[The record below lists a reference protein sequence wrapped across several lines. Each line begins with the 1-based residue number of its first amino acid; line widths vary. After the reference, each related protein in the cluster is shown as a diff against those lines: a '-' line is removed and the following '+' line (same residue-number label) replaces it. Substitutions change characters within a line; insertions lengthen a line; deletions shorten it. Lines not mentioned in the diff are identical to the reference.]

1 MSTLEPYRRKRSFSK
16 TPEPQGKKEARTEV
30 PHFVVQKHHARR
42 LHYDFRLEHDG
53 VLKSWAVPKGPSM
66 NPKDKRL
73 AVMVEDHPLSYANFE
88 GRIPKGEYGAG
99 EVIVWDRG
107 VYVSDKTADP
117 KEGKKYIARGL
128 AKGELGIVLLGEK
141 LKGAFTLVK
150 MHGRE
155 KNTWLLIKKNDEY
168 ASTEDVTNDARSV
181 ITGKANGGAVRPVG
195 QRAKQR
201 SRASSK
207 TGKGKNPMP
216 HHIKPMLAKLVE
228 HAFDRQQWLFEMKW
242 DGYRAIAE
250 VEDGNVR
257 LYSRNGNSFVSTYTP
272 IVEALEAIKGTCI
285 IDGEIIALKNGK
297 PDFHALQ
304 QYKEIKAPLQYAVFD
319 LLYLN
324 GKDLRDTPLSQ
335 RKKLLREMLPQDE
348 RILYSE
354 HVEERGTDMFETIV
368 EQHLEGMIA
377 KDGTSAYEEGIR
389 SGAWLKIKSFYEQ
402 EAVIV
407 GFTEPIG
414 SRKKIGA
421 LVLGVYEGNS
431 LTYIGHSGGGF
442 TDAELI
448 DLHTKLSRIKRKSS
462 PLQEEVPEHS
472 KITWVTPRYV
482 CVARFSEWT
491 KDGRMRHP
499 IYRGL
504 RRDKRAKEVTKEFPT
519 KENAKEPLLTKHRAK
534 NVQGRVTITHREKI
548 FWDEEGYT
556 KGDVVDYYDRI
567 AEMLLP
573 YLKDRPQ
580 NLHRH
585 PNGIKGKSFFH
596 KNIETDLPS
605 FVETVEIWSE
615 SNNKNIRYIVCNNKK
630 TLLYLA
636 NLGCIELNLWNSR
649 VQSLDKPD
657 YMILDLDPNGR
668 SFDDLVR
675 VANEVH
681 DVLLQVSEE
690 HYPKTSGK
698 SGLHIVVPLG
708 GRYLYDDVR
717 NFAELIMRIVHARLP
732 EVTSVE
738 RNPKKRK
745 GKIYLDYLQNRFGQT
760 LACAYSLR
768 PYPGATVSTPLEWSE
783 MKKGLT
789 PAQFTIQTIEARLK
803 ETGDIWK
810 PTLEHSVDLKEA
822 LRCLEGVMG
831 KRVPSSE

>member
-1 MSTLEPYRRKRSFSK
+1 MSTLDSYNKKRSFPK
-16 TPEPQGKKEARTEV
+16 TPEPYGGKAGSGSRTA
-30 PHFVVQKHHARR
+30 HFVVQKHHARR
-42 LHYDFRLEHDG
+42 LHYDFRIEHDG

-73 AVMVEDHPLSYANFE
+73 AVMVEDHPLSYVNFE

-107 VYVSDKTADP
+107 VYVSDKTTDP
-117 KEGKKYIARGL
+117 KEGEKYVSKGL
-128 AKGELGIVLLGEK
+128 EKGELGIVLLGEK

-150 MHGRE
+150 MHGKE
-155 KNTWLLIKKNDEY
+155 DNAWLLIKKNDEY
-168 ASTEDVTNDARSV
+168 TNTEDVTKDTRSV
-181 ITGKANGGAVRPVG
+181 ITGKTNEKVTKAT
-195 QRAKQR
+195 QRAKQK
-201 SRASSK
+201 SSVQRK
-207 TGKGKNPMP
+207 EKGKDPMP
-216 HHIKPMLAKLVE
+216 HLIKPMLAKFVDG
-228 HAFDRQQWLFEMKW
+228 AFNRPQWLFEMKW

-257 LYSRNGNSFVSTYTP
+257 LYSRNGNSFVGTYTP

-285 IDGEIIALKNGK
+285 IDGEIIALKDGK

-335 RKKLLREMLPQDE
+335 RKKILREILPQEE

-354 HVEERGTDMFETIV
+354 HVEEHGTDMFETIV

-377 KDGTSAYEEGIR
+377 KDGTSTYEEGVR
-389 SGAWLKIKSFYEQ
+389 SGAWLKIKSFHEQ

-407 GFTEPIG
+407 GFTEPKG

-421 LVLGVYEGNS
+421 LVLGVYEGNT

-448 DLHTKLSRIKRKSS
+448 DLHTKLSRTKRKSS

-504 RRDKRAKEVTKEFPT
+504 RSDKSAKEVTKELPT
-519 KENAKEPLLTKHRAK
+519 KENAKETLLTKHRVK
-534 NVQGRVTITHREKI
+534 GSVTITNREKV
-548 FWDEEGYT
+548 FWAEEGYT
-556 KGDVVDYYDRI
+556 KGDVIDYYDRI
-567 AEMLLP
+567 ADTLLP

-585 PNGIKGKSFFH
+585 PNGIDGKSFFH

-605 FVETVEIWSE
+605 FVETVEVWSE
-615 SNNKNIRYIVCNNKK
+615 SNKKNIRYIACNNKE

-636 NLGCIELNLWNSR
+636 NLGCIELNPWNSR

-668 SFDDLVR
+668 SFDDLLR

-717 NFAELIMRIVHARLP
+717 NFAELIMRMVHARLP
-732 EVTSVE
+732 EITSVE

-783 MKKGLT
+783 VKKGLT
-789 PAQFTIQTIEARLK
+789 PARFTIQTIQSRLK
-803 ETGDIWK
+803 EKGDIWK
-810 PTLEHSVDLKEA
+810 PTLEHRVDLEEA
-822 LRCLEGVMG
+822 LRRLEGVLG
-831 KRVPSSE
+831 KASTEF